1 MNSLTNDRQYDLLVT
16 PMWREWC
23 HFLFVI
29 SLGSECRL
37 STTQPGKSE
46 LSCESNICLVQP
58 DVISG
63 INSNAR
69 LGWHA
74 ANYSTFW
81 GRKLDEGLVLRLG
94 TLEPERFVNE
104 PYIIHWLA
112 TLVLLIKHDIPFMLI
127 TFLIALVFILLLPG
141 MSYESVRGD

>member
-1 MNSLTNDRQYDLLVT
+1 
-16 PMWREWC
+16 
-23 HFLFVI
+23 VI
-29 SLGSECRL
+29 SFGSECRR

-104 PYIIHWLA
+104 PHIIHSLA
-112 TLVLLIKHDIPFMLI
+112 TLVLLIKHDIPELI
-127 TFLIALVFILLLPG
+127 TFLIALVFIFLFPG